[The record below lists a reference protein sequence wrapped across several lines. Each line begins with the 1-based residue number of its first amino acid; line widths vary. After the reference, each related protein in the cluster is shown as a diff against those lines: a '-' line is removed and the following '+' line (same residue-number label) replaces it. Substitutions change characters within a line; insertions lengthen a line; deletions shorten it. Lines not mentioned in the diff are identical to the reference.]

1 MTARQQIARLLPLVL
16 LVILVVAGL
25 RGEVA
30 APRWNGPL
38 KADGVAIG
46 LALEVI
52 LGALLIV
59 VLRRDAAARRL
70 AGRRPYSAEPLDLE
84 PPAALRFTLRWVLGA
99 AIVAVATVLI
109 SDLHLHFLTKGK
121 PAMPPPVKIRPHK
134 TALPQGAGGGGA
146 LHIPWVPILYGLLVV
161 VLVAAVVISIWWS
174 SRLRQ
179 AAAPLVIEDMG
190 TEDLREAVESGR
202 AALAEISDARAAI
215 IACYA
220 GDGAQPG
227 RPGHPPHR
235 GRHPGRAAG
244 PGGRGRNRPRPRRQH
259 ADRPVLRGPVL
270 HPPGRRPPARGRQRR
285 PRRTGNRTG
294 RRPVKRPAHSR
305 QRRRPG
311 MSTAPLRPANG
322 GVPNNNAG
330 DPDGSRWRDATP
342 ELIIAAILVAVAAL
356 AGAAVSGWPGVV
368 VVAAA
373 AAVLALLLLR
383 AALPRSAAQA
393 FRLARDKQR
402 ARAISGY
409 GQRRFIVATSL
420 TSRPLY
426 ESDLRPVL
434 EHVLAARLAESHGV
448 NLYTEPEA
456 ARRAFCRT
464 GADESVWPW
473 IDPAQALDADQR
485 SRQRRGIPRQAL
497 ARLITRLEQ
506 L

>member
-25 RGEVA
+25 RGEAA

-59 VLRRDAAARRL
+59 TLRRDAAARRL
-70 AGRRPYSAEPLDLE
+70 AGQRPYSAEPPDLE
-84 PPAALRFTLRWVLGA
+84 PSAALRFTLRWVLGA
-99 AIVAVATVLI
+99 AMVAVAVVLI

-121 PAMPPPVKIRPHK
+121 PAMPPPVKVRPK
-134 TALPQGAGGGGA
+134 KPVLPPGAGGGVA
-146 LHIPWVPILYGLLVV
+146 PHIPWVPILYGLLVV

-174 SRLRQ
+174 SRLRRP
-179 AAAPLVIEDMG
+179 AAPLVIEDAG
-190 TEDLREAVESGR
+190 TEELREAVESGR

-215 IACYA
+215 IACYVAMERSLADRGTRRTVTDTPDELLARAVGA
-220 GDGAQPG
+220 GTVRGPAASTLTALFYEARFSTHPVADRQRAAASAALDQLAAELAAARQDE
-227 RPGHPPHR
+227 RPG
-235 GRHPGRAAG
+235 
-244 PGGRGRNRPRPRRQH
+244 
-259 ADRPVLRGPVL
+259 
-270 HPPGRRPPARGRQRR
+270 PAR
-285 PRRTGNRTG
+285 
-294 RRPVKRPAHSR
+294 SR

-311 MSTAPLRPANG
+311 MS
-322 GVPNNNAG
+322 
-330 DPDGSRWRDATP
+330 RWRDAAP

-356 AGAAVSGWPGVV
+356 AGGAVSGWPGVV

-373 AAVLALLLLR
+373 AAVLALLVLR
-383 AALPRSAAQA
+383 AALPRSAAQTSRRA
-393 FRLARDKQR
+393 KDKQQ

-434 EHVLAARLAESHGV
+434 EHILAARLAESHGV

-464 GADESVWPW
+464 RADESVWPW
-473 IDPAQALDADQR
+473 IDPGQALNAGQR